1 MGPGH
6 GDRALQGAELAQQL
20 GARVLAQAALA
31 GRHPLGVVGRDGR
44 AEDDLDVV
52 AGRDVASGVAGADV
66 HPHLAQGLGDRAG
79 GRAVRATDLRAQL
92 RGHPRVAAHPRA
104 ADADQVQAPSR
115 PGQGTGARRRE
126 AAQPL
131 RGTAV
136 EVAMPSDRPGAWS
149 ALPTA
154 LLVIAAIV
162 VGVILSLL

>member
-1 MGPGH
+1 M
-6 GDRALQGAELAQQL
+6 A
-20 GARVLAQAALA
+20 
-31 GRHPLGVVGRDGR
+31 
-44 AEDDLDVV
+44 DV
-52 AGRDVASGVAGADV
+52 DV
-66 HPHLAQGLGDRAG
+66 HPDLAQGARANG
-79 GRAVRATDLRAQL
+79 PVGAVRATDLRAQL
-92 RGHPRVAAHPRA
+92 RGQPRVAAHARA
-104 ADADQVQAPSR
+104 ADADQVQAASR